1 MTPLEQRITDII
13 TQEFLNN
20 KKSWDEKTPDQIN
33 TRWVKWVSLHTVA
46 TIMNKTIAE
55 TMTVLSAM
63 KLKGLVDSKLQI
75 NKHFYSCEISG
86 FRQHAEKDYYT
97 LVKQKS

>member
-1 MTPLEQRITDII
+1 MTQIEQRISDII

-33 TRWVKWVSLHTVA
+33 TRWVKWVSLHTIA
-46 TIMNKTIAE
+46 AKMNKPIAE
-55 TMTVLSAM
+55 IMTVLSGM

-75 NKHFYSCEISG
+75 NKHFYSCEIPG
-86 FRQHAEKDYYT
+86 FRQHTEKDYYVI
-97 LVKQKS
+97 VKQKS